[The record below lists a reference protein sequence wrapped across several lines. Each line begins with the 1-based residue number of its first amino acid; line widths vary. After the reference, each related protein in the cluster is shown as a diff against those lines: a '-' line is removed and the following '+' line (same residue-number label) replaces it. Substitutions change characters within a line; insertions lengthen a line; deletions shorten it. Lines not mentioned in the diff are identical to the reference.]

1 MLLHNKRQHKTR
13 QQTKIG
19 KSFALFY
26 EYAKKA
32 RIRGEGGGGAC
43 SFATRPWVSVRV
55 RVRLKVWDMF
65 RFMVMLG

>member
-32 RIRGEGGGGAC
+32 RIRGEGGAC
-43 SFATRPWVSVRV
+43 SFATRPWVSVKV